1 MGAFGGGSSQKEE
14 TELGAF
20 GGGSSQKEEK
30 WELTRQKQWL
40 NKSLKIKKQ

>member
-1 MGAFGGGSSQKEE
+1 MGNRTRSFGKSSSQKEE

-30 WELTRQKQWL
+30 
-40 NKSLKIKKQ
+40 